1 MKLTKEQR
9 KKILDIISSELDN
22 IAEELIEREGYSI
35 EDTIE
40 ADDVFERKDGI
51 AIQYTAEG
59 DVRLWEW
66 SGSSDSPGE
75 YGNKVT
81 FDVHIDSI
89 DWFEPDD
96 AAVQYVCSE
105 DLDRLNYSLKDLY
118 YDNIRFC

>member
-66 SGSSDSPGE
+66 PGSSESPGE